1 MINHVRRRWRTE
13 LAAWVLHGALD
24 TGTDGRVSATARFLA
39 LGTVACG
46 ERDPPHPSVDQA
58 SIFVCSR
65 AVVQSCS
72 RQLQSSRS
80 PACSAAGAAHGR
92 MPSTSWSADVRWM
105 VVWRRHCAWHGRAA
119 QMAKRSRPD
128 GADHPDRR
136 RSAGCGRPEW
146 CGLYC
151 CELMARHAIDRG
163 ARSAHRGRDRACG
176 GDIRRRAAPL
186 SNPRPAQPALPAI
199 RSVARARTAD
209 GIRRL
214 PCPRSRDPTA
224 RSCLPCGHRRLA
236 PRHPRLQRGPTVV
249 ACCSAAAAAA

>member
-1 MINHVRRRWRTE
+1 
-13 LAAWVLHGALD
+13 
-24 TGTDGRVSATARFLA
+24 
-39 LGTVACG
+39 
-46 ERDPPHPSVDQA
+46 
-58 SIFVCSR
+58 
-65 AVVQSCS
+65 
-72 RQLQSSRS
+72 
-80 PACSAAGAAHGR
+80 
-92 MPSTSWSADVRWM
+92 
-105 VVWRRHCAWHGRAA
+105 
-119 QMAKRSRPD
+119 MAKRSRPD

-146 CGLYC
+146 CGVYC

-236 PRHPRLQRGPTVV
+236 PRHPPAARPNCGCVLQCS
-249 ACCSAAAAAA
+249 CCRRVTSGAGRQHVCSHSRQHSTRREGQSGQRREAPGSAAAARPRRDVTCSHAPPCGMRT